1 MGIACVLL
9 AAIGFSAKAIYA
21 KLLYRHGLDA
31 TVALTLRMTLA
42 LPGFLALGAW
52 AAWRS
57 PAVSLSWTQRG
68 QLAILGLLG
77 YYLASWLDFWGLE
90 FISAGLE
97 RLILFLYPTLVLLL
111 AALSQRRP
119 LRRAEIGAL
128 ALSYSGIALVV
139 AVDARFGELRP
150 TLIGG
155 LLVFGSAFSYALY
168 LLWSGPLIQ
177 TLGALRFAAAATT
190 VSTLFMLVQFVL
202 GRGLVLPHMPADTYG
217 LVAQMV
223 LFSTLAPVL
232 LLAEGIRRIGA
243 PQAALLS
250 TVGPVATLLLG
261 QVFLE
266 EPLTGLQLTGA
277 ALVIGGVMLAASR

>member
-1 MGIACVLL
+1 MGIICVL
-9 AAIGFSAKAIYA
+9 ASAIGFSAKAIYA
-21 KLLYRHGLDA
+21 KLLYRYGLDA
-31 TVALTLRMTLA
+31 TVALTLRMVLA

-52 AAWRS
+52 AVWRG
-57 PAVSLSWTQRG
+57 PKLSLSWMQRG

-128 ALSYSGIALVV
+128 ALSYAGIALVV
-139 AVDARFGELRP
+139 AVDARLGDLRP

-190 VSTLFMLVQFVL
+190 VSTLLMLLQFMLTHGPTIPRL
-202 GRGLVLPHMPADTYG
+202 PADAYG

-223 LFSTLAPVL
+223 LFSTLMPVL
-232 LLAEGIRRIGA
+232 LLAEGIRHIGA

-250 TVGPVATLLLG
+250 TAGPVATLLLG
-261 QVFLE
+261 QVFLD
-266 EPLTGLQLTGA
+266 EPLTGLQLAGT
-277 ALVIGGVMLAASR
+277 ALVIGGVMLAARR